1 MKVGIIGAGM
11 IGGTLARRL
20 AALGYPVVVANSR
33 EPASLAPLI
42 AEIGASAEAACAA
55 DVALAAD
62 LVVVAVPFKAVPN
75 LPAEHLAGKVV
86 IDATNY
92 YPGRDGPIAA
102 LDDGSTTSSEVLAS
116 HLPGARVVK
125 AFNTIYFMRLRDE
138 GRPPGAR
145 DRQVVFVAG
154 DDDGAKAAV
163 AALIDD
169 LGFDIVDTGALGT
182 GGRRQQPGTPL
193 FNHPLS
199 RAEAEALLA

>member
-1 MKVGIIGAGM
+1 MRVGIIGAGM
-11 IGGTLARRL
+11 IGATLARRL

-33 EPASLAPLI
+33 QPATLAPLI
-42 AEIGASAEAACAA
+42 AEIGASAQAVCAA
-55 DVALAAD
+55 DVASAAD

-102 LDDGSTTSSEVLAS
+102 LDDGSTTSSEIVAN

-125 AFNTIYFMRLRDE
+125 AFNTIYFVRLRDE
-138 GRPPGAR
+138 GRPPGAG
-145 DRQVVFVAG
+145 DRQVVFLAG
-154 DDDGAKAAV
+154 DDDEAKATV

-169 LGFDIVDTGALGT
+169 LGFDSVDTGSLAA
-182 GGRRQQPGTPL
+182 GGRRQQPGTAL
-193 FNHPLS
+193 FNHPLG

>member
-1 MKVGIIGAGM
+1 MRVGIIGAGM
-11 IGGTLARRL
+11 IGATLARRL
-20 AALGYPVVVANSR
+20 AALGYAVVVANSR
-33 EPASLAPLI
+33 EPATLAPLI
-42 AEIGASAEAACAA
+42 AEIGPSAQAAAAA
-55 DVALAAD
+55 DVASAAD
-62 LVVVAVPFKAVPN
+62 LVVVAVPFKAVPT

-102 LDDGSTTSSEVLAS
+102 LDDGSTTSSEILAS

-125 AFNTIYFMRLRDE
+125 AFNTIYFVRLRDE

-154 DDDGAKAAV
+154 DDDGAKATV
-163 AALIDD
+163 AGLIDK
-169 LGFDIVDTGALGT
+169 LGFDAVDTGLLAA
-182 GGRRQQPGTPL
+182 GGRRQQPGTTL

-199 RAEAEALLA
+199 RVEAEALLA